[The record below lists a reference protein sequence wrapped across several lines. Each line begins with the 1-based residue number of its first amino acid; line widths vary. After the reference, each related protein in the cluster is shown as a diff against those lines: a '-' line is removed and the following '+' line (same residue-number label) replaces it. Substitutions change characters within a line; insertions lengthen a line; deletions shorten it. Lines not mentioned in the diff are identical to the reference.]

1 MKRVLLDFRY
11 KENKKMITLYSRP
24 NCPYCDRAKIWL
36 ERNGIAYTT
45 INVAEDQTA
54 LEFIKSQGHKTV
66 PQIYYNGSVLI
77 EGGYT
82 GLSKKEPEDVKRM
95 IEERDAA

>member
-1 MKRVLLDFRY
+1 
-11 KENKKMITLYSRP
+11 MITLYTRP

-36 ERNGIAYTT
+36 ERNNISYTT
-45 INVAEDQTA
+45 INVSEDQTA
-54 LEFIKSQGHKTV
+54 LDFIKAQGHKTV

-82 GLSKKEPEDVKRM
+82 GLSKQDPESVKRM
-95 IEERDAA
+95 IEESDAA

>member
-1 MKRVLLDFRY
+1 
-11 KENKKMITLYSRP
+11 MITLYTKP

-36 ERNGIAYTT
+36 EKNGIAYST
-45 INVAEDQTA
+45 INVIEDTSA

-66 PQIYYNGSVLI
+66 PQIYFNNELLV

-82 GLSKKEPEDVKRM
+82 GLAKQDPDTIRQLIEKKE
-95 IEERDAA
+95 IAA

>member
-1 MKRVLLDFRY
+1 ML
-11 KENKKMITLYSRP
+11 TLYTKP

-36 ERNGIAYTT
+36 EKNGIAYSTV
-45 INVAEDQTA
+45 NVLEDTSA

-66 PQIYYNGSVLI
+66 PQIYFNNELLV

-82 GLSKKEPEDVKRM
+82 GLTKQDPATIRLLIEKKE
-95 IEERDAA
+95 IAA

>member
-1 MKRVLLDFRY
+1 ML
-11 KENKKMITLYSRP
+11 TLYTKP

-36 ERNGIAYTT
+36 EKNGIAYSTV
-45 INVAEDQTA
+45 NVLEDTSA

-66 PQIYYNGSVLI
+66 PQIYFNNELLV

-82 GLSKKEPEDVKRM
+82 GLSKQDPETIRQLIEKKE
-95 IEERDAA
+95 IAA